1 MLRDVFL
8 DSLSGPSLDGGAFSG
23 PNPLATNGAALQRL
37 LGGGD
42 VNGSTAAE
50 LPQQNESKEQKKAR
64 WEGKLTSRLKEVKDA
79 HEKGDKEPVDKA
91 MKSLKEDYAKA
102 RQESAELDPELEKAV
117 KETLGESDGGG
128 GADGGSNV
136 DDLMG
141 GLNDAFGGGGGCDG
155 CNGGGCVNGGGFGGG
170 GGINWSPPNQSPE
183 DKAFLNQQVITD
195 PEKFTNQFG
204 GWYQGSEGNCATVA
218 CIKAAMDRYDDKV
231 FDEVNRGDNGVQVR
245 LQNGEMVSLSNG
257 ELATARSL
265 SNFRGSD
272 PAALEYA
279 NLCYAVAAKR
289 ALQFGNDGA
298 RDFASACHS
307 LNNGQDIYSP
317 AKFLGLERQ
326 MVRLNP
332 RSLDG
337 QDSVVAG
344 SWKHAVFVNRNRDG
358 SHTTD
363 RYGRGTAYN
372 GTDTWGNGLI
382 DAYTFKPRE
391 LPKLPSS
398 LYQVTANRSSGA
410 RSSGGTYSSS
420 NGSSSYASP
429 SRSSS
434 SSGSTSYTAPARTT
448 TTTPPVSRSSSNSAS
463 SSSTSTSTTRR

>member
-1 MLRDVFL
+1 MRDVFL
-8 DSLSGPSLDGGAFSG
+8 DSLSGPSSNDFGGFNG
-23 PNPLATNGAALQRL
+23 PSPLATNGAALQRL

-42 VNGSTAAE
+42 VNGSTAGE
-50 LPQQNESKEQKKAR
+50 QPKQNETREQKKAR
-64 WEGKLTSRLKEVKDA
+64 WEGKLSARLKEVQEA
-79 HEKGDKEPVDKA
+79 HGKGEKEPVDKA
-91 MKSLKEDYAKA
+91 MRSLKEDYAKA

-117 KETLGESDGGG
+117 KETLGEGDGGS
-128 GADGGSNV
+128 DSNV

-141 GLNDAFGGGGGCDG
+141 GLNDAFGGGGGGCDGGG

-183 DKAFLNQQVITD
+183 DKAFLNQQVVTD

-231 FDEVNRGDNGVQVR
+231 FDEVNRSDNGVSVR
-245 LQNGEMVSLSNG
+245 LQNGDLVNLSNG
-257 ELATARSL
+257 ELATARQL

-272 PAALEYA
+272 PAALDYA

-332 RSLDG
+332 RTLDG

-344 SWKHAVFVNRNRDG
+344 SWQHAVFVNRNRDG

-363 RYGRGTAYN
+363 RYGRASAYN

-398 LYQVTANRSSGA
+398 LYRVTANNSSSYRSSGSSSSSS
-410 RSSGGTYSSS
+410 SSGGYS
-420 NGSSSYASP
+420 

-434 SSGSTSYTAPARTT
+434 SSSSSSYSTPARTT
-448 TTTPPVSRSSSNSAS
+448 TTTTSSPPVSSGS
-463 SSSTSTSTTRR
+463 SSSSSAAPTTTRR

>member
-1 MLRDVFL
+1 MDLFL
-8 DSLSGPSLDGGAFSG
+8 LDTVHGGSFDRGPANSG
-23 PNPLATNGAALQRL
+23 PNPVDTNGAALQRL

-42 VNGSTAAE
+42 TNGSTAADKQ
-50 LPQQNESKEQKKAR
+50 PESKAQKKAR
-64 WEGKLTSRLKEVKDA
+64 WESKLTGRLKEVREA
-79 HEKGDKEPVDKA
+79 HEKGDKEPADKA
-91 MKSLKEDYAKA
+91 LSRLKEDYAKA

-117 KETLGESDGGG
+117 KEALGESPQDD
-128 GADGGSNV
+128 AGSNV

-141 GLNDAFGGGGGCDG
+141 GLNDAFGGGGCDGGG

-183 DKAFLNQQVITD
+183 DKEFLNQHVTTD

-218 CIKAAMDRYDDKV
+218 TIKAAMDRYDDKV
-231 FDEVNRGDNGVQVR
+231 FDEVNRTDNGVQVR
-245 LQNGEMVSLSNG
+245 LQSGDLVNLSNS
-257 ELATARSL
+257 ELATARQL
-265 SNFRGSD
+265 SSFRGSD
-272 PAALEYA
+272 PEALNYA

-289 ALQFGNDGA
+289 AQQFGNDGA

-317 AKFLGLERQ
+317 AKFLGLEKQ

-337 QDSVVAG
+337 QDAVVAG
-344 SWKHAVFVNRNRDG
+344 SWKHAVFVNRSKDG

-363 RYGRGTAYN
+363 RYGRGQAYN

-382 DAYTFKPRE
+382 DAYTFKPRSV
-391 LPKLPSS
+391 PKMPSS
-398 LYQVTANRSSGA
+398 TYTVSAN
-410 RSSGGTYSSS
+410 
-420 NGSSSYASP
+420 
-429 SRSSS
+429 RSSS
-434 SSGSTSYTAPARTT
+434 SSSSSYRSSSTPSSTYSAPARTT
-448 TTTPPVSRSSSNSAS
+448 TSTPVST
-463 SSSTSTSTTRR
+463 SSSTTPARK